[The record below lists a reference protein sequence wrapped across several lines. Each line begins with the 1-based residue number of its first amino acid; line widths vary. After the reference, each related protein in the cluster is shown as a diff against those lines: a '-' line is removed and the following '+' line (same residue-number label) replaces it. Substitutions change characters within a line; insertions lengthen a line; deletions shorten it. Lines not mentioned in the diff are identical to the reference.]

1 MRGQCLQDQTLSCV
15 LIHAELQA
23 GARADDDAADP
34 AAASATL
41 QLRLP
46 ADTIAGFGT
55 GLTKALPGKPAEAAS
70 VLSRI
75 TSAQDLAV
83 PAAEAST
90 LHLGRKR
97 TSSF

>member
-1 MRGQCLQDQTLSCV
+1 

-90 LHLGRKR
+90 FGR
-97 TSSF
+97 